1 MRRYRERASECEL
14 LAENEPL
21 PEVRFRYRIVA
32 RHYRELADR
41 DERNDKAKTVE
52 RLKMLK
58 SSGSSTVGAR
68 GLALAMTARII
79 LILAVAS
86 MIRPSLAYGSP
97 ACMTT
102 SEARAKFPKAHLV
115 WVGTN
120 HCWTFGVVPMHSRR
134 PVPAA
139 EPVPSRQ
146 PVPSAEPS
154 SRPEIDS
161 SGTDAGTQCQYPPC
175 E

>member
-1 MRRYRERASECEL
+1 VSLIDDFVRMRRYRERASEFEL
-14 LAENEPL
+14 LAENEPRS
-21 PEVRFRYRIVA
+21 EVRFRYRIIA

-41 DERNDKAKTVE
+41 DERNGT
-52 RLKMLK
+52 
-58 SSGSSTVGAR
+58 SGSSRVGAR

-79 LILAVAS
+79 PILAVTS
-86 MIRPSLAYGSP
+86 VIGPSLANSSP
-97 ACMTT
+97 ACMTI

-120 HCWTFGVVPMHSRR
+120 HCWTFGTVSAHSR
-134 PVPAA
+134 PSLA
-139 EPVPSRQ
+139 EVPVPSPR
-146 PVPSAEPS
+146 PEIAAVPS

-161 SGTDAGTQCQYPPC
+161 GGIDVTRTQCQYPPC